1 MKYVK
6 PDFEEIDLILEGS
19 FLQDNSPY
27 VNKGDK
33 EVGGSSENEDEADSE
48 WL

>member
-19 FLQDNSPY
+19 FLQDNTS
-27 VNKGDK
+27 VDKVEDEKG
-33 EVGGSSENEDEADSE
+33 GNSSSEDEADSD

>member
-19 FLQDNSPY
+19 FLQDSTS
-27 VNKGDK
+27 VDKVTEEEKG
-33 EVGGSSENEDEADSE
+33 GGSSSEDEADDI
-48 WL
+48 WG